1 MSMERTDTKAVGARK
16 RRPAKQQVESTVS
29 AEEIVQQEVR
39 TPTTASVTLYCG
51 AVTVNIEVV
60 SR

>member
-1 MSMERTDTKAVGARK
+1 MQKRKSRSARARK
-16 RRPAKQQVESTVS
+16 RKLANQQTEHVVS

-39 TPTTASVTLYCG
+39 TPTTARVTLYCG
-51 AVTVNIEVV
+51 AVTVNIEVD